1 MEVSGDLHA
10 MLQQH
15 QDMMEQMRVDASPQM
30 VERMKQDPMYQMLQ
44 SGGLLKLMEEH
55 QRSIDRMLARGG

>member
-1 MEVSGDLHA
+1 MEISGDLHA

-30 VERMKQDPMYQMLQ
+30 VERMKQDPMYRMLQ